1 MYRGVHSG
9 AVYTYGG
16 NVGKVQVKR
25 MKGSFKNPLI
35 KRLEKKVVTIKV
47 YERIRCESQIIRLC
61 LNCTFSF
68 ERLCSL

>member
-1 MYRGVHSG
+1 MYRGVRSS
-9 AVYTYGG
+9 AVYTCGG

-25 MKGSFKNPLI
+25 PKGSFKNPLI
-35 KRLEKKVVTIKV
+35 KRPEKKVVTIKV
-47 YERIRCESQIIRLC
+47 YERIRCESQIIRLY